1 MDIATLRKKPHLSAS
16 SINDYL
22 DCGLLFKFSRVDRI
36 PIEFKSDALVFGSAI
51 HKVLEG
57 FHGAK
62 LIGRKQSL
70 KDIHEAFER
79 VWTRMTD
86 GRDDIQYK
94 EGKSFK
100 TYLLEGRELLT
111 TYYNKL
117 PDDDFKV
124 IGIEEPFSFKLDGLP
139 IPIIGAMDLIEEDE
153 AGTVIITDFKTAGR
167 SYSIDEVDK
176 SLQLTIYQLAAR
188 ANGYADREI
197 LLRFDC
203 LIKTKTP
210 KFEQYYTTRSEIDE
224 KRTAKKIRRVWEAI
238 TRGVFIPNDG
248 HWKCKGC
255 AFKENCDEWFKE

>member
-22 DCGLLFKFSRVDRI
+22 DCGLQFKFSRVDRI
-36 PIEFKSDALVFGSAI
+36 PIEFKSDALVFGSAF

-57 FHGAK
+57 IYGAK
-62 LIGRKQSL
+62 IIGKKLSL
-70 KDIHEAFER
+70 KEIHASFEK
-79 VWTRMTD
+79 VWTRMTE
-86 GRDDIQYK
+86 GKDDIKYK

-100 TYLLEGRELLT
+100 AYLLEGRELLT

-153 AGTVIITDFKTAGR
+153 AGTLIITDFKTASR
-167 SYSIDEVDK
+167 AYSIDEVDK

-210 KFEQYYTTRSEIDE
+210 KFEQYYTTRSELDE
-224 KRTAKKIRRVWEAI
+224 KRTAKKIRKVWEGI
-238 TRGVFIPNDG
+238 TRGVYLPNDG

-255 AFKENCDEWFKE
+255 AFKSNCDEWFKE